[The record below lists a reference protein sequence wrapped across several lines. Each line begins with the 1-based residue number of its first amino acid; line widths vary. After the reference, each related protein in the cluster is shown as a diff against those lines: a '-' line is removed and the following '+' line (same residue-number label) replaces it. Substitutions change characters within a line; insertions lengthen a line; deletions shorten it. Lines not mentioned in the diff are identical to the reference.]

1 MCPIPI
7 GLIGTS
13 RRGRALLLLRNPEG
27 IVSRKRPLDRRR
39 AITGTVFGREPANPK
54 TGDDPGRR
62 RIFWWRDDDDTP
74 LSQSNGR
81 KARSIDPAN
90 VFGAADAD
98 ADDIRK
104 LAVAAD
110 GFDSSDRSSHTK
122 RRSRIL
128 LSSGVRPLT
137 REAINVLN

>member
-1 MCPIPI
+1 M
-7 GLIGTS
+7 
-13 RRGRALLLLRNPEG
+13 
-27 IVSRKRPLDRRR
+27 
-39 AITGTVFGREPANPK
+39 EPANPK

-62 RIFWWRDDDDTP
+62 RIFWWRDDGDMP
-74 LSQSNGR
+74 LSQSSDR

-98 ADDIRK
+98 ADFIRK

-110 GFDSSDRSSHTK
+110 GFDSSDVPATRK
-122 RRSRIL
+122 RRPRIL

-137 REAINVLN
+137 REAINGLSGTRIAVRVRLLNEHFVPSGEWPES